1 MAKIKP
7 ALIEISEAVILEK
20 VYLIQ
25 GVKVMLDKDL
35 AEMYGVEVKVL
46 NQVVKR
52 KSHRFPGD
60 FMFQLNVSEWNALK
74 SQIVTSKHSREEA
87 GPGNFLTALQN
98 RA

>member
-46 NQVVKR
+46 NQAVKR

-74 SQIVTSKHSREEA
+74 SQIVTSKHQGRG
-87 GPGNFLTALQN
+87 GPGNFLTALPN